1 VVVKTAVAIGLLAQ
15 AKVPVVHHVLHTTQI
30 VQATATAMIAHLAP
44 MTAVVA
50 HHLVVAAMIVTRVQH
65 VVTMNVNLVLLVTA
79 KIVQHVQVLVVA
91 SATATVQSVLHTE
104 SQIQLDSKTALQSA
118 VGQKIAVAIQVA
130 IHLAKSATQTVR
142 TVQHAMIHANHHSA
156 VHATQT
162 QTRRLSSRTRF
173 LSVLMLLR
181 LQRQSL
187 LTPLLRWVFT
197 LAFLRH

>member
-1 VVVKTAVAIGLLAQ
+1 MVVVKTAVATGLLAQ
-15 AKVPVVHHVLHTTQI
+15 VKELVVHHVLLTTQI

-79 KIVQHVQVLVVA
+79 KTVQHVQVLVVA
-91 SATATVQSVLHTE
+91 SATATVLSVLHTAN
-104 SQIQLDSKTALQSA
+104 QIQLVSKTALQSA
-118 VGQKIAVAIQVA
+118 VGLKIAVVIR
-130 IHLAKSATQTVR
+130 LAKSATQTVR

>member
-15 AKVPVVHHVLHTTQI
+15 VKELVVHHVLHTTQI
-30 VQATATAMIAHLAP
+30 VRHTVAMTVRRAP

-65 VVTMNVNLVLLVTA
+65 VVTMNVNLVLLETA
-79 KIVQHVQVLVVA
+79 MNVQHVQVLVVA
-91 SATATVQSVLHTE
+91 SATATVLSVLHTV
-104 SQIQLDSKTALQSA
+104 SQIQLVSKTALQSA
-118 VGQKIAVAIQVA
+118 VGLKIAVA

-173 LSVLMLLR
+173 LSV
-181 LQRQSL
+181 
-187 LTPLLRWVFT
+187 
-197 LAFLRH
+197 